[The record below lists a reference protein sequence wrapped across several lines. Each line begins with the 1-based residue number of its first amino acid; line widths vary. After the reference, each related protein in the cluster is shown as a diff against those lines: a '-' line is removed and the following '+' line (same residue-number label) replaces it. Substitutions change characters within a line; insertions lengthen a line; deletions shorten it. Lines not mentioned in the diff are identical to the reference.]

1 MILSTLEPN
10 EIDIL
15 IVDDTPV
22 NLRLLSDMLEERHY
36 NVRKALNGNMALLAT
51 DRKLPHLI
59 LLDVNMP
66 DMNGYQVC
74 QQLKK
79 SETTRHIPV
88 IFISALDEARDK
100 IKAFQAG
107 GVDYVTKPFAVE
119 EVLARINHQLELQRL
134 NTDLRDRNQE
144 LEDALTQLKLT
155 QAQLIQKEKMS
166 SLAELVSGV
175 AHQINNPVSFIY
187 SNLEPANEYI
197 NSLLNIIAFYQ
208 EHYPDALQD
217 AENPL
222 QELDFDFLESDLRD
236 LMQSMYHGADRIRS
250 IVLTLQKFSH
260 LDEAEIK
267 WLGINQELESTL
279 TLIQYDL
286 ESRNIQPIKWVK
298 SYGDIPDIM
307 GCPRDLNQVFLNLFN
322 NAIEALEDAKE
333 SVDPTVWIETKLVD
347 EDRVQ
352 ILIKN
357 NGVGVSEEI
366 RSQIF
371 DPFFTTKL
379 DRNSQ
384 GLGLSISHQIIVE
397 QHGGCL
403 ICESLPGAQTAFII
417 ELPIQGEME
426 QSSPKNDKEV

>member
-1 MILSTLEPN
+1 MILSATEPN
-10 EIDIL
+10 QIDIL

-22 NLRLLSDMLEERHY
+22 NLRLLADMLEERHY

-51 DRKLPHLI
+51 DKKLPHLI

-66 DMNGYQVC
+66 DMDGYQVC
-74 QQLKK
+74 QQLKE
-79 SETTRHIPV
+79 SEKTRHVPV
-88 IFISALDEARDK
+88 IFISALDRAMDK
-100 IKAFQAG
+100 IKAFQVG

-134 NTDLRDRNQE
+134 TNDLRDRNQE
-144 LEDALTQLKLT
+144 LEEALMKLKFT

-175 AHQINNPVSFIY
+175 AHQINNPISFIY

-197 NSLLNIIAFYQ
+197 DSLLNVINFYQ
-208 EHYPDALQD
+208 KHDPDSLQN

-222 QELDFDFLESDLRD
+222 QELDFEFLESDLRD

-260 LDEAEIK
+260 LDEADIK
-267 WLGINQELESTL
+267 WLGINQEIESTL
-279 TLIQYDL
+279 TLMQYDL

-298 SYGDIPDIM
+298 NYGNIPNIM

-322 NAIEALEDAKE
+322 NAIEAIEDAQE
-333 SVDPTVWIETKLVD
+333 PIEPTVWIETKLAD
-347 EDRVQ
+347 EHHVH
-352 ILIKN
+352 IAIKN
-357 NGVGVSEEI
+357 NGVGISEEM

-379 DRNSQ
+379 GRNSQ
-384 GLGLSISHQIIVE
+384 GLGLSISHQIVVE
-397 QHGGCL
+397 QHGGRL
-403 ICESLPGAQTAFII
+403 TCESLPGDHTAFII
-417 ELPIQGEME
+417 ELPIKGKME
-426 QSSPKNDKEV
+426 DSSPNNDREV

>member
-1 MILSTLEPN
+1 MILSATEPN
-10 EIDIL
+10 QIDIL

-22 NLRLLSDMLEERHY
+22 NLRLLADMLEERHY

-51 DRKLPHLI
+51 DKKLPHLI

-66 DMNGYQVC
+66 DMDGYQVC

-79 SETTRHIPV
+79 SEKTRHVPV
-88 IFISALDEARDK
+88 IFISALDQARDK
-100 IKAFQAG
+100 IKAFQVG

-134 NTDLRDRNQE
+134 TNDLRDRNQE
-144 LEDALTQLKLT
+144 LEEALMKLKFT

-175 AHQINNPVSFIY
+175 AHQINNPISFIY

-197 NSLLNIIAFYQ
+197 DSLLNVINFYQ
-208 EHYPDALQD
+208 KHDPDSLQN

-222 QELDFDFLESDLRD
+222 QELDFEFLESDLRD

-260 LDEAEIK
+260 LDESDIK
-267 WLGINQELESTL
+267 WLGINQEIESTL

-298 SYGDIPDIM
+298 NYGNIPNIM

-322 NAIEALEDAKE
+322 NAIEAIEDAQE
-333 SVDPTVWIETKLVD
+333 TIEPTVWIETKLAD
-347 EDRVQ
+347 EHHVH
-352 ILIKN
+352 IAIEN
-357 NGVGVSEEI
+357 NGVEISEEM

-379 DRNSQ
+379 GRNSQ
-384 GLGLSISHQIIVE
+384 GLGLAISHQIVVE
-397 QHGGCL
+397 QHGGRL
-403 ICESLPGAQTAFII
+403 TCESLPGDHTAFII
-417 ELPIQGEME
+417 ELPIKGKIED
-426 QSSPKNDKEV
+426 SSRDNDREV